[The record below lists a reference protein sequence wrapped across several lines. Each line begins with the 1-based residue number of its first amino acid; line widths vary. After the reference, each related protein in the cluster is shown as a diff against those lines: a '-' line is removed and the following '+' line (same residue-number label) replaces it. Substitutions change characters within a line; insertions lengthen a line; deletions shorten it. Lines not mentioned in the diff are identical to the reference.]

1 MFERNWG
8 RSSDGVD
15 SREDHFDKN
24 RFRTVIM
31 MVMRLEIEMMKT
43 MTKSMMKTITIIV
56 MKTMTKT
63 ITIIVMKTMTKTTM
77 KMKVKPAANPV
88 GKHRQWFLW
97 TFLLAIAWATVY
109 IGDYVL

>member
-15 SREDHFDKN
+15 SGEDHFDKN

-31 MVMRLEIEMMKT
+31 MVMRLEIEM
-43 MTKSMMKTITIIV
+43 

-97 TFLLAIAWATVY
+97 TFLLAIAWAAIY
-109 IGDYVL
+109 IGDYVS

>member
-1 MFERNWG
+1 M
-8 RSSDGVD
+8 
-15 SREDHFDKN
+15 KAM
-24 RFRTVIM
+24 TKTIT
-31 MVMRLEIEMMKT
+31 IIMMKT
-43 MTKSMMKTITIIV
+43 MTQTITIIV

-97 TFLLAIAWATVY
+97 TFLLAIAWAAIY
-109 IGDYVL
+109 IGD